1 MSAIIKNLNDLL
13 NSPEWQERVQL
24 QLESRNSREIEY
36 DEYWNNL
43 PYEDQLKAF
52 YSVVKRIYRGEIKDK
67 GSYRWVLYDVF
78 NFGPEAYGLGMDCG
92 YMYLHNAIFDGEE
105 VNNEPATEK

>member
-1 MSAIIKNLNDLL
+1 MKPLDEDFNYHSFLDN
-13 NSPEWQERVQL
+13 PELKKIQEL
-24 QLESRNSREIEY
+24 YAETKDAREKEC

-52 YSVVKRIYRGEIKDK
+52 YSVVKRIYQGEIKDK

-78 NFGPEAYGLGMDCG
+78 NFGPEAYSLGMDCG
-92 YMYLHNAIFDGEE
+92 YMYLHNAIVDGEAE
-105 VNNEPATEK
+105 